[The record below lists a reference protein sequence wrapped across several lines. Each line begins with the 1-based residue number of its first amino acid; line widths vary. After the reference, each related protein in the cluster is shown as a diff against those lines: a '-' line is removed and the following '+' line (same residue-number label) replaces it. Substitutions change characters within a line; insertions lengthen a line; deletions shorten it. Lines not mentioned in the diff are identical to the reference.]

1 MLNVGNLKMPVCHG
15 HGFTRRSF
23 LQAGTAGMAT
33 MALPEL
39 LKLEAAGATAKAGSR
54 SKIKNCITIFL
65 VGSPGQLDTWDMK
78 PDAPENVRGKFKP
91 VQTNVAGVRICE
103 HFPLMARMMDKVAL
117 IRSLHHKT
125 GATHENGQR
134 WMMTGHD
141 FNPDAVKPHV
151 GSIVSRVFG
160 PKGDLPPNV
169 ILPGPIGNTGAGPFH
184 GQTAGYLGSA
194 HEPFFLNADPA
205 RPDFKVGDLEVP
217 PGESSSRLDNRKRL
231 LEQVDEL
238 QRRTETRSTTQHDA
252 SYERAFRLLT
262 SSEAKKAFAIDQE
275 PDKLRDRY
283 GRNTFGQSCL
293 MARRLIESG
302 VRYVTVNHFDT
313 VFGLSCWDMHADG
326 GGLNN
331 TYLDYERHLCPQ
343 FDWAFTALIQD
354 LEDRGLLEET
364 VVAVL
369 SEFGRTPQV
378 NGRGGRDHYPA
389 AWTNFLCGAN
399 IRGGQVVGSTD
410 KIGARPNDYPV
421 EPPQVIASIY
431 KGMGIDLDTTMM
443 PGPGERP
450 IRLVDAEPIPH
461 LFR

>member
-1 MLNVGNLKMPVCHG
+1 MLNVGNLKMPMCHG
-15 HGFTRRSF
+15 HGVSRRSF
-23 LQAGTAGMAT
+23 LSAGTAGMAGLV
-33 MALPEL
+33 LPDL
-39 LKLEAAGATAKAGSR
+39 LKLEASGAVKAGSG
-54 SKIKNCITIFL
+54 SKIRNCITIFL
-65 VGSPGQLDTWDMK
+65 VGSPGQVDTWDMK

-91 VQTNVAGVRICE
+91 IQTNVNGIRICE
-103 HFPLMARMMDKVAL
+103 HFPLMAKHMDKVAL

-141 FNPDAVKPHV
+141 FNPDSVKPHV

-160 PKGDLPPNV
+160 SKGDLPANV
-169 ILPGPIGNTGAGPFH
+169 ILPAKIGNTGAGDFH

-217 PGESSSRLDNRKRL
+217 AGESSSRLDNRKRL

-238 QRRTETRSTTQHDA
+238 QRRTETRSTTRHDSA
-252 SYERAFRLLT
+252 YDRAFRLLT
-262 SSEAKKAFAIDQE
+262 SPKAKKAFDLNLEKDA
-275 PDKLRDRY
+275 LRDRY

-302 VRYVTVNHFDT
+302 VRCVTVNHFDT
-313 VFGLSCWDMHADG
+313 VFNLTCWDMHADG

-354 LEDRGLLEET
+354 LEDRGMLKDT

-369 SEFGRTPQV
+369 SEFGRTPQL

-389 AWTNFLCGAN
+389 AWTNFLAGGN
-399 IRGGQVVGSTD
+399 IKGGQVIGATD
-410 KIGARPNDYPV
+410 KIGSRPVDSPI
-421 EPPQVIASIY
+421 EPPQVIASIF

-450 IRLVDAEPIPH
+450 IRLVEAEPIRQ
-461 LFR
+461 LF